1 MAESSS
7 HNAMHVAVPLQ
18 MRLAALRRR
27 PHLERR
33 RAVSRAGALADA
45 ARVSAVVSPQ
55 RSHHFSVIAN
65 FAKHNE
71 RPTTHSKRAS
81 HHSSS
86 SLSPTRRGVSVVP
99 RAAAVAATAA
109 NAVAAAVGPSV
120 PEMACA
126 ASLGYLVAAFVAFW
140 LGVKNPE
147 KFEKCARFTKSPMS
161 LAPPCVAYLGLLVMS
176 WSPDTLSLMMPGSLE
191 QGLTHGKF
199 NPQFFPSLDGIAQL
213 LSRRAVTSSA
223 WMHLACVNLFVARH
237 ASLKAAAGGWGV
249 AHTLLIT
256 FVFGP
261 FGLFSHWATS
271 ALRSN
276 SSRGKNFEKKTM
288 YGEAYGHGYGGG
300 PAYGPGK
307 RSRSTKHKF
316 ALMSSLF

>member
-120 PEMACA
+120 PEMACFVRVP
-126 ASLGYLVAAFVAFW
+126 GRRVRGVLVGGQKSGKIREVRPVHEIADEPSPAVR
-140 LGVKNPE
+140 GVP
-147 KFEKCARFTKSPMS
+147 
-161 LAPPCVAYLGLLVMS
+161 
-176 WSPDTLSLMMPGSLE
+176 
-191 QGLTHGKF
+191 GLT
-199 NPQFFPSLDGIAQL
+199 
-213 LSRRAVTSSA
+213 
-223 WMHLACVNLFVARH
+223 
-237 ASLKAAAGGWGV
+237 
-249 AHTLLIT
+249 
-256 FVFGP
+256 
-261 FGLFSHWATS
+261 
-271 ALRSN
+271 
-276 SSRGKNFEKKTM
+276 
-288 YGEAYGHGYGGG
+288 GHVVV
-300 PAYGPGK
+300 
-307 RSRSTKHKF
+307 S
-316 ALMSSLF
+316 